1 MYRETWSAST
11 GCDRIRHA
19 DVSKLCWVGRPR
31 SPEPGWLSPS
41 RSASRGSRAGGRR
54 APGAAGGGGSPAAAR
69 PRATRHE
76 TGAPEEACETLRI
89 PCASASPP
97 GGARPATWPA
107 GSRAGGSPRRRS
119 PSPGPP
125 MDRPCRW
132 PRSHP
137 RRPPASSPPSP
148 TAWKPPVPA
157 CSTHGC
163 GAPWPSSAG
172 CWCAWGR
179 CCSSSPAGAPTASS
193 ASAASTP
200 MPASGSG
207 WRRARHG
214 RCCAWSAP
222 AAPHRPW
229 RRPGARARSPGRTR
243 RRSWRWCWPRARAA
257 GFRPGSP
264 ARLAA
269 PPRGRRR
276 SCARHREPR
285 SGGASGTARPAAPG
299 GPGRSRGCADRC
311 APQGRAGAE
320 PGADPRPGR
329 GGPPAARCPAAPP
342 TRTCTPITCASAPP
356 GAGTSSRT

>member
-1 MYRETWSAST
+1 MAEPVAQRISRQQSRRQTSPWRSWRRREPRCGAPSRGSPDASWP
-11 GCDRIRHA
+11 CA
-19 DVSKLCWVGRPR
+19 AGR
-31 SPEPGWLSPS
+31 
-41 RSASRGSRAGGRR
+41 RSAS
-54 APGAAGGGGSPAAAR
+54 
-69 PRATRHE
+69 
-76 TGAPEEACETLRI
+76 
-89 PCASASPP
+89 SA
-97 GGARPATWPA
+97 PAT
-107 GSRAGGSPRRRS
+107 
-119 PSPGPP
+119 
-125 MDRPCRW
+125 
-132 PRSHP
+132 
-137 RRPPASSPPSP
+137 
-148 TAWKPPVPA
+148 
-157 CSTHGC
+157 
-163 GAPWPSSAG
+163 
-172 CWCAWGR
+172 GR
-179 CCSSSPAGAPTASS
+179 
-193 ASAASTP
+193 
-200 MPASGSG
+200 ASGSG

-243 RRSWRWCWPRARAA
+243 RRSSRWCWPRARAA